1 MKRSKD
7 VVNARRR
14 ELLEIIRKTGDVRVP
29 DIAEHLGVSEVTVR
43 RDLQYLEDHKSIDR
57 YYGGAR
63 VREERE
69 KVRRDDVVVCRENIA
84 RYAAGLVEDGDTIF
98 INTSSN
104 ALMIMK
110 YITAKD
116 VTVITNNG
124 NAITS
129 PKSHTVKVML
139 TGGELYNIKGTLVG
153 EFAIANINKVAARKA
168 FLGCAGFSL
177 ENGMTTEIQNEVAL
191 NQAMIQRV
199 TDRAYILADHRKFG
213 KNKSFVSCGIDM
225 IKNLITDDE
234 TDTDMVRRLREL
246 GINVTRVSHEDGNPE
261 VVP

>member
-1 MKRSKD
+1 M
-7 VVNARRR
+7 
-14 ELLEIIRKTGDVRVP
+14 EIIRKTGDVRVP
-29 DIAEHLGVSEVTVR
+29 DVAEHLKVSEVTVR
-43 RDLQYLEDHKSIDR
+43 RDLQYLEDHKAIDR

-63 VREERE
+63 IRETRE
-69 KVRRDDVVVCRENIA
+69 KSRREDILVCRENIA

-104 ALMIMK
+104 ALLMMK
-110 YITAKD
+110 YISAKD

-124 NAITS
+124 NAIVS

-153 EFAIANINKVAARKA
+153 EFALANINKVAARKA

-191 NQAMIQRV
+191 NQAMLQRV
-199 TDRAYILADHRKFG
+199 TDSAYILADHNKFG
-213 KNKSFVSCGIDM
+213 KNKSFVSCGIEM

-234 TDTDMVRRLREL
+234 TDLTMVRQLRER
-246 GINVTRVSHEDGNPE
+246 GINVRRVSHEDGNPSL
-261 VVP
+261 VV